1 MDPDTDKRVLVTDF
15 TNPTQGQTMGFID
28 DLALDHFGKILIS
41 PEGAEFTSGSALFQV
56 NPQTGQRKLVSDF
69 SNQAQGVFALFNSFK
84 GLAGTS
90 GRILANACF
99 GPSCE
104 SGLLRI
110 DPETGNRTV
119 LSDFGGTFLA
129 GLGIEK
135 SGDIIVCLSPPDSLY
150 RVNPRTGGSASF
162 SDSSN
167 PAQGPPFS
175 NGVVYLA
182 VVTPAQACHGNG
194 RNDCLP

>member
-1 MDPDTDKRVLVTDF
+1 MLNAFLPIDRHHLDPDTDKRVLVTDF

-90 GRILANACF
+90 GRIQRMRALALHAN
-99 GPSCE
+99 
-104 SGLLRI
+104 L
-110 DPETGNRTV
+110 
-119 LSDFGGTFLA
+119 
-129 GLGIEK
+129 
-135 SGDIIVCLSPPDSLY
+135 DS
-150 RVNPRTGGSASF
+150 
-162 SDSSN
+162 
-167 PAQGPPFS
+167 
-175 NGVVYLA
+175 
-182 VVTPAQACHGNG
+182 
-194 RNDCLP
+194 